1 VLTHLRIVSCI
12 ENFQN
17 IIDGIERRKNGFE
30 ESKECRLAGWCMR
43 ALQKEKGIT
52 CASF

>member
-1 VLTHLRIVSCI
+1 MLTHLRIVSCI

-17 IIDGIERRKNGFE
+17 IIDGIEWRKNGFR
-30 ESKECRLAGWCMR
+30 ESKERRLAGWCMCV
-43 ALQKEKGIT
+43 LHKEKGIT

>member
-1 VLTHLRIVSCI
+1 MLTHLQPVSCI

-30 ESKECRLAGWCMR
+30 ESKERRLAGWYMC
-43 ALQKEKGIT
+43 AL
-52 CASF
+52 